1 MCVSF
6 ASLLALSL
14 NYECQLRSAYMGMA
28 MMAFLHGYMKFT
40 QPLFVQGIMGL
51 KGVYEAIPV
60 KVHILGKK
68 AEGDL
73 KRPWKA
79 AGGMFGCELV
89 RRRYTL
95 Y

>member
-1 MCVSF
+1 
-6 ASLLALSL
+6 
-14 NYECQLRSAYMGMA
+14 MGMA